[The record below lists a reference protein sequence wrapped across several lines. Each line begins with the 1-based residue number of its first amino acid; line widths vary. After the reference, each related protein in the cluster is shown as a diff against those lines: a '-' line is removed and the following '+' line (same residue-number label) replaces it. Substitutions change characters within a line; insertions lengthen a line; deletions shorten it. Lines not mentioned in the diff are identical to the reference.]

1 MSTTSKISFQEL
13 KQRLLDVDI
22 PDEELAPYFIIHPEQ
37 AGPFNP
43 VLLANPELV
52 TMTGEEFQAESAMG
66 IGNGL
71 ARFRR
76 QLRFKRGILRGDKR
90 PVIVTEGDSW
100 FQFPLLIDDVV
111 DYLEEDYLVCCLSAA
126 GDTAQNMVFGT
137 EGHGKREFLS
147 ALRQQ
152 KDRVRAFVFSGAG
165 NDIIGE
171 DENGVPVLASILKD
185 FQPGKS
191 AADHINFAVLGDK
204 LDFLKRAYLRV
215 FQTIHGEPG
224 LETLPIV
231 IHGYDHAIPWN
242 PNVQHDPRNP
252 KWAKKDE
259 WLGRP
264 LKDRN
269 IMDPG
274 MQRAIIALLIDALYD
289 MLSKLADSHANVHLV
304 NARGALP
311 EVTHWADEIHGTS
324 DGFRDV
330 AVRFKAVLRF
340 VIHD

>member
-1 MSTTSKISFQEL
+1 MSATPKITFQEL
-13 KQRLLDVDI
+13 QQRLRNVDI
-22 PDEELAPYFIIHPEQ
+22 PDGELAPYFIIHPDQ

-43 VLLANPELV
+43 VLMANPELV
-52 TMTGEEFQAESAMG
+52 TMTAEEFQSESAMG

-76 QLRFKRGILRGDKR
+76 QLRFKRAILLGEKR
-90 PVIVTEGDSW
+90 ATIVTEGDSW

-111 DYLEEDYLVCCLSAA
+111 DYLEEDYAVCCLSAA

-171 DENGVPVLASILKD
+171 DENGVPVLTSILKN

-191 AADHINFAVLGDK
+191 AADHVNFAVLGDK
-204 LDFLKRAYLRV
+204 LAFLKGAYQRV
-215 FQTIHGEPG
+215 FQTVHSEPG

-242 PNVQHDPRNP
+242 SNVEGDPRNP
-252 KWAKKDE
+252 TWAKKDE
-259 WLGRP
+259 WLGGP
-264 LKDRN
+264 MKERN
-269 IMDPG
+269 IMEPA

-289 MLSKLADSHANVHLV
+289 MLGKLAASHANVHLV
-304 NARGALP
+304 DARGALP
-311 EVTHWADEIHGTS
+311 DVTHWADEIHGTS
-324 DGFRDV
+324 DGFREV
-330 AVRFKAVLRF
+330 AARFKDVLRS
-340 VIHD
+340 VIQ